1 MVVYTL
7 ISPSQSRICVYI
19 CYILNNVKK
28 KESASANSV
37 IAGNLIVSNHNCY
50 HSHWPTTCSCIH
62 IRGQTDL
69 EQARTAQLFTPR
81 AWDKCIRSATT
92 PEQLGGPEQ
101 EWLSELYARFAF
113 HLDEN
118 IVGTLKKSDCH
129 CEHTASAGAFSVA
142 PKGSWFAF
150 CYRLVEALKQSASCF
165 RVGYGVSFQ
174 QFANCK
180 ETEQCLWGALE
191 APRSSHISV
200 ERKDWN
206 QELPLDCKLLS
217 HN

>member
-19 CYILNNVKK
+19 CYISNNVKK

-37 IAGNLIVSNHNCY
+37 IAGIPIVSNHNCY
-50 HSHWPTTCSCIH
+50 HSHWPTTCSRIH

-113 HLDEN
+113 PLN
-118 IVGTLKKSDCH
+118 GNTVGTLKKKVIVIVSTLQVLGH
-129 CEHTASAGAFSVA
+129 LVLL
-142 PKGSWFAF
+142 PKAADLRSTIGSS
-150 CYRLVEALKQSASCF
+150 E
-165 RVGYGVSFQ
+165 
-174 QFANCK
+174 
-180 ETEQCLWGALE
+180 
-191 APRSSHISV
+191 P
-200 ERKDWN
+200 
-206 QELPLDCKLLS
+206 
-217 HN
+217 